1 MSRQCLVSR
10 PATPHCRGSE
20 LTRVDLPLIIHVHL
34 QEPDEHAEED
44 PQELQVG
51 AGLPHLREACFFF
64 FFLVG
69 EGRGGDAKEKRDEI
83 SHLGSWISP
92 APAARAKTSWL
103 WVIPTPAP
111 THTPPPPPLAR
122 LPGPLPS
129 WGPRAYLRGGRSAAA
144 AGGGRCGR
152 QKRGPAGC

>member
-111 THTPPPPPLAR
+111 THTPPSAARAAPRPPSFLGAAG
-122 LPGPLPS
+122 LPE
-129 WGPRAYLRGGRSAAA
+129 GGRSAAA